1 MLEPDRRQVAPSLL
15 DPTACGE
22 DMAHLA
28 SRMSELAPALCE
40 GCAAY
45 HLRFVLTRCA
55 TADKS
60 IMVDRPLLVRHVQQ
74 ILGRRLSRSSDP
86 LDIVIA
92 GAADTGIMATCA
104 HAVAAMSTE
113 TLSRCRFAILD
124 RCASPLTLCREFASR
139 HALAARTEQVD
150 LAVINQEFDA
160 DVIMVHSLLRFLNR
174 RQQHTLLRKFD
185 TWLKPGGRVVLSQ
198 SIRPGN
204 SAHREKE
211 AVRWRSLI
219 EMASAAVSDGEIR
232 IADTALPLLDDM
244 READARYEQQP
255 GEIASLDAL
264 YQLVAESR
272 LQVEAV
278 EVISK
283 EVPVTATQTFAR
295 QRVIAIL
302 KSSRES

>member
-1 MLEPDRRQVAPSLL
+1 MPEPDRPPIAPSLL
-15 DPTACGE
+15 NPAACGE
-22 DMAHLA
+22 DLAHLA
-28 SRMSELAPALCE
+28 SRMSELAPALCA

-60 IMVDRPLLVRHVQQ
+60 IAVDRPLLVRHVQR
-74 ILGRRLSRSSDP
+74 ILSHRSGP

-92 GAADTGIMATCA
+92 GAADTGILATCA
-104 HAVAAMSTE
+104 HAAAAMGAE
-113 TLSRCRFAILD
+113 ILSRCRFTILD

-139 HALAARTEQVD
+139 HAFAAHTVQADLAAIVP
-150 LAVINQEFDA
+150 EFDA
-160 DVIMVHSLLRFLNR
+160 DVIMVHSLLRFLS
-174 RQQHTLLRKFD
+174 RQQQVALLRKFD
-185 TWLKPGGRVVLSQ
+185 VWLKPGGRVVLSQ

-219 EMASAAVSDGEIR
+219 EMASAAVADGEIR
-232 IADTALPLLDDM
+232 IADAALSVLDGM
-244 READARYEQQP
+244 RDADARYEEQP
-255 GEIASLDAL
+255 GEIASLEAL
-264 YQLVAESR
+264 HQLVAEAG

-278 EVISK
+278 DVISK

-295 QRVIAIL
+295 SRVIAIL
-302 KSSRES
+302 KSGLVHR